1 METLTPGDGSPL
13 LSLPFDHYQR
23 YHLTQRI
30 VSLLW
35 PRRKDHPLRVL
46 DVGGSSSSLKH
57 FLRADDVVLADI
69 QGPPPFTHRERVPFA
84 YDAYFLAAGGHL
96 PFADESFDLVTAHD
110 TLEHVPNDLRPG
122 FLLDLSRVA
131 RRFLVLNGPEF
142 DPDAA
147 RAEQRLA
154 LLLERTELGENV
166 SLEEHLD
173 LGLPDKELVKS
184 LLREQGLA
192 FVDIPNGNL
201 ALWLSMMGA
210 KHYIMS
216 FPHSD
221 WLHEVIDRIYN
232 AVVSPEDFG
241 GLCYRRAYVIA
252 KRPGD
257 ASVLRRVENAFAG
270 DLSKPAP
277 KWDVRAVEMV
287 LDAME
292 DHSRLVRGDLVEL
305 RSLLAQRDAALQHK
319 DSLLTEKDALL
330 AEKDAA
336 LAKTEADLAE
346 RESLLAHRDESL
358 GQVTEQ
364 LAAIR
369 QSLGYRI
376 LEGYRRRIRWLMPPG
391 SRRALPHG
399 ALRRAVRWL
408 MDRWP
413 RRSP

>member
-1 METLTPGDGSPL
+1 L
-13 LSLPFDHYQR
+13 
-23 YHLTQRI
+23 
-30 VSLLW
+30 
-35 PRRKDHPLRVL
+35 
-46 DVGGSSSSLKH
+46 
-57 FLRADDVVLADI
+57 
-69 QGPPPFTHRERVPFA
+69 
-84 YDAYFLAAGGHL
+84 
-96 PFADESFDLVTAHD
+96 
-110 TLEHVPNDLRPG
+110 
-122 FLLDLSRVA
+122 
-131 RRFLVLNGPEF
+131 
-142 DPDAA
+142 
-147 RAEQRLA
+147 
-154 LLLERTELGENV
+154 
-166 SLEEHLD
+166 
-173 LGLPDKELVKS
+173 
-184 LLREQGLA
+184 
-192 FVDIPNGNL
+192 
-201 ALWLSMMGA
+201 
-210 KHYIMS
+210 
-216 FPHSD
+216 
-221 WLHEVIDRIYN
+221 
-232 AVVSPEDFG
+232 
-241 GLCYRRAYVIA
+241 
-252 KRPGD
+252 
-257 ASVLRRVENAFAG
+257 LRRVENAFAG

-391 SRRALPHG
+391 SRRALPYR